1 MAVAAAATAREVLS
15 GTGSAGFVT
24 GYAEVFRRHP
34 EITSIV
40 HVHTPWLGGWAQTHR
55 TLRIK
60 YAASQRLTLSRDIPP
75 HIDRSQSPG
84 NFILDRLVDD
94 PDLVATF
101 EANGGVNVIGRDG
114 LLELAKFVV
123 LLEEGAQYQALG
135 ELVGGTVD
143 FDKTNL
149 VAQWGRSG
157 LLDEARRRGL
167 V

>member
-1 MAVAAAATAREVLS
+1 MGADPPHAAHQVRSLAAPDALAGHPTAR
-15 GTGSAGFVT
+15 
-24 GYAEVFRRHP
+24 
-34 EITSIV
+34 
-40 HVHTPWLGGWAQTHR
+40 
-55 TLRIK
+55 
-60 YAASQRLTLSRDIPP
+60 
-75 HIDRSQSPG
+75 
-84 NFILDRLVDD
+84 
-94 PDLVATF
+94 
-101 EANGGVNVIGRDG
+101 GVNVIGRAG

-143 FDKTNL
+143 FDATNL